1 MIAIGS
7 DHAGFDLKCE
17 VIKYF
22 EENDIEYEDMGTYDK
37 ERCDYPVFA
46 EKVARAVQSG
56 KAEKGVLV
64 CGTGLGM
71 SYAANKVRGIRAACL
86 SDSVSAR
93 LAREH
98 NDANI
103 VCFGQNIVGKA
114 AALDIVKV
122 FLNTGFEGGRHAPRV
137 QMIDEIKP

>member
-7 DHAGFDLKCE
+7 DHAGFELKCE

-22 EENDIEYEDMGTYDK
+22 EENGIEYEDMGTYDK